1 MYSGF
6 VFGGGTVHCHL
17 FIYLFRLQLFFY
29 HSVRFFFFFSHFFS
43 CFALVFSILLFF
55 VLVVV
60 SIGIH
65 HSIVDACVQFLLDFS
80 LVYNSSKCECV
91 SFCVW
96 LWNELWNRILYNI
109 AISPFRCYSLVST
122 TGFHLSLPTS
132 AFYTMCSLTRGSK
145 KGEQKVAPTTIDNEI

>member
-122 TGFHLSLPTS
+122 IDNQMLFIYRCQPVLFIRCALWQEVVKKE
-132 AFYTMCSLTRGSK
+132 SK
-145 KGEQKVAPTTIDNEI
+145 K